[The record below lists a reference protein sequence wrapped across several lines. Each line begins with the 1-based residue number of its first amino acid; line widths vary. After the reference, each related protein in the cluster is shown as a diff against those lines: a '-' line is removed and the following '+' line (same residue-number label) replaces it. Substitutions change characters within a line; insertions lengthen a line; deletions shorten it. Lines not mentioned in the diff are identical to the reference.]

1 MGSFNVRCNA
11 SGLPIFHG
19 DSVVGIP
26 IIQSIENH
34 EKYVGSVN
42 CYPTDICAPCCLPI
56 FGKYDSYGNVEN
68 FKTHWFHG
76 VLLNLANNV
85 SKPSI
90 YFKAAF
96 VGENH
101 LIGTDTLNQ
110 VSKNIKNKVEPVI
123 PDFESL
129 LDVCVGGGG
138 LTINNRGIGLSFV
151 RKDVWDGFIE
161 LSNTELHWRT
171 NRPILENLESDFD
184 LYKKFVLESDGFKSF
199 PRGGNTYSTHI
210 THHVLFDNLLEEI
223 SFFLAENKLND
234 EQWDIFKK
242 TACDFIRF
250 SVIFSR
256 AGKWWHPQGGGDQN
270 TDIDLEWKLHELQG
284 NVLKGM
290 QKQIDLDRAEY
301 EDEVCE
307 KEDENE
313 SN

>member
-19 DSVVGIP
+19 DSVVGVP
-26 IIQSIENH
+26 IIQASEKH

-68 FKTHWFHG
+68 FKTYWFHDII
-76 VLLNLANNV
+76 LKLANNV

-90 YFKAAF
+90 YSKAEF
-96 VGENH
+96 VGESR
-101 LIGTDTLNQ
+101 LMIGGTDTLNQ

-123 PDFESL
+123 PNFESL
-129 LDVCVGGGG
+129 LDVCLSGGG
-138 LTINNRGIGLSFV
+138 LTIDNRGIGLSFV

-161 LSNTELHWRT
+161 LSNTELHWQT
-171 NRPILENLESDFD
+171 NRPVLESLESDFD
-184 LYKKFVLESDGFKSF
+184 LYKKFVLESIDSRPSF
-199 PRGGNTYSTHI
+199 SFHDNMYSRHI
-210 THHVLFDNLLEEI
+210 THHVLFDNLLQEI
-223 SFFLAENKLND
+223 GFFLAENKLND
-234 EQWDIFKK
+234 EQWNVFKK

-250 SVIFSR
+250 SVVFSR

-270 TDIDLEWKLHELQG
+270 TDIDLEWKLHKLQG

-290 QKQIDLDRAEY
+290 QKQIDLDREEY
-301 EDEVCE
+301 ADEDMEG
-307 KEDENE
+307 ENDD
-313 SN
+313 